1 MISNWQK
8 KIQQENSEAH
18 RALQIVAE
26 KIFDEGCKSIKVNT
40 DDQSTIEIGIALEY
54 LSWEE
59 DKIVYRDLNLLE
71 EYLVYYVL
79 NVIDNKWNSFEK
91 VVGIFRKNERL
102 HYQIGISSNL
112 NKKVLLLLVKEYNK
126 DLFDFIIKASSLR
139 TSNESQYDFLRLYKS
154 FCEILPE
161 LEVEAKSIISI
172 LDAICADP
180 DQETIS
186 ENHAI
191 GKAIEKIATK
201 EKDIGETLYTLLMS
215 RVNKPYIYQI
225 YSILRSIAKTNIVEA
240 HTRALGLTT
249 RTEPVVRRVGIQILG
264 ELEYQ
269 DPDSSTLLNLTLE
282 NFQELR
288 KSSHPE
294 TDWALISAYENLTK
308 YTEEAQQAFIN
319 FAKDPNPLIWKN
331 TLSSLWGLSKNNYS
345 MTWYKKSI
353 VNFVKIQKYSLEEL
367 KLLDYCISEYIQDD
381 PDFMLD
387 LVGFIAKN
395 WYSSNHINREKLTEG
410 LDSTFSHLNH
420 AQNEKLSFRFTQ
432 WIASEKLY
440 LHLLAF
446 EIVSYFNS
454 IPILINGQLEQD
466 KNPTFIL
473 ILNKEALDNLK
484 DEEIVNIL
492 KRIVGYV
499 IDPSYL
505 CALILSVLKRD
516 NISKKIIDVV
526 DDLLTNYVLFNYPG
540 EASKYLTK
548 KSQQENINE
557 IEKTL
562 IRQSLLKSQEYLKNR
577 NKLPKLK
584 EFQPPSQRVYFHNIA
599 KFEQQNEISKRLE
612 EQSVWSQIMPSRLFL
627 YGKSTSTE
635 EQGEFT
641 EPRPFIELSSSV
653 EIPQGELIC
662 PVFQNH
668 QRMQWR
674 CVSLSNIEQESI
686 EEENE

>member
-1 MISNWQK
+1 MISNWQR
-8 KIQQENSEAH
+8 IQHENPQAH

-26 KIFDEGCKSIKVNT
+26 KIFDEGCKSIKINT
-40 DDQSTIEIGIALEY
+40 DDQSTIGVGIELGY
-54 LSWEE
+54 LSWDE
-59 DKIVYRDLNLLE
+59 DRVVYRDLNILE
-71 EYLVYYVL
+71 EYLICYVL
-79 NVIDNKWNSFEK
+79 NVIDSEWNNFEK
-91 VVGIFRKNERL
+91 VVEIFSKNERL

-112 NKKVLLLLVKEYNK
+112 NKKVLLSLVKEYNK
-126 DLFDFIIKASSLR
+126 DLFDFIVKASSLR
-139 TSNESQYDFLRLYKS
+139 ISKESRYDFLLLYES

-180 DQETIS
+180 ENIS
-186 ENHAI
+186 ENYEI

-201 EKDIGETLYTLLMS
+201 EKDIGEALYTLLMS
-215 RVNKPYIYQI
+215 RVNKSYIYQI
-225 YSILRSIAKTNIVEA
+225 SNILQSIAKTNIVEA
-240 HTRALGLTT
+240 HTRALDLTT
-249 RTEPVVRRVGIQILG
+249 RPEPKLRRVGIQILG

-269 DPDSSTLLNLTLE
+269 DPDSNTLLNLTLKR
-282 NFQELR
+282 FQELR
-288 KSSHPE
+288 KLSHPE

-308 YTEEAQQAFIN
+308 YREEAQQAFID

-331 TLSSLWGLSKNNYS
+331 TLSSLWKLSKNNYS
-345 MTWYKKSI
+345 MNWYKESI
-353 VNFVKIQKYSLEEL
+353 INFVEIQNYSLEEL

-381 PDFMLD
+381 PDFVLD
-387 LVGFIAKN
+387 LVEFIAKN
-395 WYSSNHINREKLTEG
+395 WYYSNHINGEKLTKG
-410 LDSTFSHLNH
+410 LDSTFSCLNNL
-420 AQNEKLSFRFTQ
+420 QNEKLSFRFTQ

-440 LHLLAF
+440 LHSLAF

-473 ILNKEALDNLK
+473 NKRALDNLK

-499 IDPSYL
+499 IDSSYL
-505 CALILSVLKRD
+505 CALILSVLKRE
-516 NISKKIIDVV
+516 NVSQKIIDVI

-540 EASKYLTK
+540 EASKYLNK
-548 KSQQENINE
+548 RSQQENINE
-557 IEKTL
+557 TEKLL
-562 IRQSLLKSQEYLKNR
+562 IQQSLLKSQKYLENR

-612 EQSVWSQIMPSRLFL
+612 EQSIWSQIMPSCLFL

-674 CVSLSNIEQESI
+674 CVNLSNIEQ
-686 EEENE
+686 